1 MTQKNV
7 FLLCILL
14 LLSHAVSAQYYKMHH
29 IAPAPWQYWSTANQ
43 IVIGTLSTDPVEVKL
58 KKSDGTLLT
67 TLTVTVNN
75 PISYRFVGTANTQNR
90 NVVNTTYDDRGLLV
104 EATAPVLVNM
114 RNIASDATVG
124 WTSLGV
130 ENVKGNAS
138 LVSFGEEGLGV
149 EFRLGYYRQSTQGL
163 YQDAPVYSVL
173 ATEDETSVEV
183 EQATG
188 TTTFTLSKGQS
199 RLFLAPLGS
208 LLKATKSVVVNV
220 GNWGD
225 TPRLCGPGGVNGQ
238 DGTFDQVAPVHM
250 LGNRYLV
257 VRGEGTIPNDTQRN
271 QFLGSEQSLIV
282 ATQDNTT
289 VTIKN
294 FTPQGV
300 ETGTMVTRVLAN
312 AGDYY
317 SFYHGDGR
325 NPNSSS
331 LVVSDNEV
339 IVYAGTAV
347 ECETDISTVL
357 PIGGCAGSINIQTQK
372 FINYNDRG
380 LPYMGFAIIEHPT
393 EIVYLNDQ
401 NIETL
406 TGRTRVALGDSG
418 LYMITFTHT
427 SIGNPE
433 NIVLRSGLPLT
444 ASLVQQGDGFSMS
457 AFFSSFGEAAKVPIE
472 VKQNDN
478 CTVRLESEEDSLEYE
493 WFLNGE
499 SLEITTEN
507 FLDVTESGMYSVKI
521 KKECGWSNRSLPLDV
536 VVKPCTDL
544 SVTKKVKSQNDGIAV
559 FELVVKNLDEIFTD
573 PNVIMTDL
581 LPSGYEFISYTT
593 TKGTYD
599 ATTGEWTIGALEP
612 QEEVRLEIK
621 VKIKAA
627 GEYVNIATVV
637 GDNIDPDM
645 ENNTAKAIVA
655 LGKLEFT
662 KKVADQTYNRIG
674 ERIAYEIIVKNSGE
688 IPIKDIVLTDE
699 NADAGSLTPST
710 ISLLN
715 PKEEVVVQ
723 AFHTITEADFRAK
736 QVINQAALT
745 AVTHGGTMTQLSDDP
760 TTAQRNDPTIAPILY
775 QADLHAVKDDGI
787 QYYIPGQQTTYTIVV
802 ENKGPG
808 SAVDVEVVD
817 NMPEG
822 VKHMEW
828 SSSLGTSGVGDM
840 RDVIAVLDVGD
851 KVTYQVRLTIP
862 QDHTNVFINVVSVE
876 AEDNDDPVVAC
887 ETCTDINYQKVFIPK
902 GISPNGDGINDFL
915 DLSAYNVTSL
925 KVFNRLG
932 ILVYNAGPYKKEW
945 YGQSNSGNK
954 LLPAGTYFY
963 VMQNILK
970 DTYTGWIFLQ
980 Y

>member
-1 MTQKNV
+1 MTKKNI
-7 FLLCILL
+7 FILCILL

-43 IVIGTLSTDPVEVKL
+43 IVIGTLSTDPVEVQL

-67 TLTVTVNN
+67 TLTVTANN

-90 NVVNTTYDDRGLLV
+90 NVINTTYNDRGLLV

-130 ENVKGNAS
+130 ENIKGNAS

-163 YQDAPVYSVL
+163 YEDAPVYSVM
-173 ATEDETSVEV
+173 ATEDETEIEV
-183 EQATG
+183 QQTTG
-188 TTTFTLSKGQS
+188 TTTFTLNTGQS
-199 RLFLAPLGS
+199 RLFKAPLGS
-208 LLKATKSVVVNV
+208 LLTSTKSVVVNV

-225 TPRLCGPGGVNGQ
+225 TPRLCGPGGINGQ

-282 ATQDNTT
+282 ATKDNTT

-300 ETGTMVTRVLAN
+300 ETGTTVTQVLAN

-357 PIGGCAGSINIQTQK
+357 PIGGCAGSINIQTKK
-372 FINYNDRG
+372 FVNYNDGG

-393 EIVYLNDQ
+393 EIVYLNNQ

-433 NIVLRSGLPLT
+433 NIVLRSDLPLT

-457 AFFSSFGEAAKVPIE
+457 AFFSSFGEAAKAPINI
-472 VKQNDN
+472 KQNDD

-507 FLDVTESGMYSVKI
+507 FIDVSVSGMYAVKI
-521 KKECGWSNRSLPLDV
+521 KKECGWSNMSLPLDV
-536 VVKPCTDL
+536 LVKPCTDL
-544 SVTKKVKSQNDGIAV
+544 SITKKVKSQDDGVAV
-559 FELVVKNLDEIFTD
+559 FEIVVKNLDEIFTD
-573 PNVIMTDL
+573 LEVVVTDL
-581 LPSGYEFISYTT
+581 LPSGYEFISFTAT
-593 TKGTYD
+593 QGNYD
-599 ATTGEWTIGALEP
+599 PITGEWTIGELEP

-621 VKIKAA
+621 VKIKGE
-627 GEYVNIATVV
+627 GEYLNVATVV
-637 GDNIDPDM
+637 GDNIDPNPD
-645 ENNTAKAIVA
+645 NNKSEAIVA

-662 KKVADQTYNRIG
+662 KKVVEEDYILIG
-674 ERIAYEIIVKNSGE
+674 QRIAYEIVVKNIGQ
-688 IPIKDIVLTDE
+688 IAIRDIVLTDE
-699 NADAGSLTPST
+699 NADAGSLSPST
-710 ISLLN
+710 ISILN
-715 PKEEVVVQ
+715 PKEEVRVQ
-723 AFHTITEADFRAK
+723 AYHTITEADFRAK
-736 QVINQAALT
+736 QVLNQASLT
-745 AVTHGGTMTQLSDDP
+745 AITHGGTMTQLSDDP
-760 TTAQRNDPTIAPILY
+760 TTAQRNDSTIAPILY

-802 ENKGPG
+802 ENRGPG
-808 SAVDVEVVD
+808 SAVDVEVTD
-817 NMPEG
+817 SMPEG
-822 VKHMEW
+822 VKHMTW
-828 SSSLGTSGVGDM
+828 SSSRGTSGVGDM
-840 RDVIAVLDVGD
+840 MDVIPVLHVGEQ
-851 KVTYQVRLTIP
+851 VTYQVTLTIP
-862 QDHTNVFINVVSVE
+862 QDHTNAFINVVTVE
-876 AEDNDDPVVAC
+876 AKDNEDPVEAC
-887 ETCTDINYQKVFIPK
+887 DTCQDINYQKVFIPR
-902 GISPNGDGINDFL
+902 GISPNGDGVNDYL
-915 DLSAYNVTSL
+915 DLSAYNVISL
-925 KVFNRLG
+925 KVYNRLG
-932 ILVYNAGPYKKEW
+932 VMVYNAGAYKKEW
-945 YGQSNSGNK
+945 YGQSNAGNK
-954 LLPAGTYFY
+954 LLPVGTYFY

-970 DTYTGWIFLQ
+970 DTYTGWIYLQ